1 METTS
6 EVSRYKH
13 MNMTGHDVLSP
24 SERSYE
30 KKLAAV
36 PEWYFVARSARPQLS
51 QHADTLLYGPS
62 NGERGFRKQI
72 PDVDAQRWVEVERQ
86 ISDQMPTEFDAL
98 VTLQKHVNAFTAC
111 DPNVIA
117 GLFAGRETE
126 EERLAVVLGSH
137 VKFPDT
143 KFPRSLGMEP
153 SVGESTSLLTRGQV
167 ETADGEDNG
176 AYDSDESVLF
186 YGPEEAEADQKR
198 RRTEKNR
205 RHNRRYREN
214 LRKRKEDLAAEATTQ
229 AKKQL
234 DGRHTRQP
242 KEDPAPEAKTQA
254 KKRLRSRSARQPNE
268 LPGQTDRA
276 RSKRSQAPEPEPT
289 GQANRSAS
297 QRGEFRRSSRDAKET
312 PRNRGYM
319 ERDTT
324 GLWRRIPT

>member
-1 METTS
+1 
-6 EVSRYKH
+6 
-13 MNMTGHDVLSP
+13 
-24 SERSYE
+24 
-30 KKLAAV
+30 
-36 PEWYFVARSARPQLS
+36 
-51 QHADTLLYGPS
+51 
-62 NGERGFRKQI
+62 
-72 PDVDAQRWVEVERQ
+72 
-86 ISDQMPTEFDAL
+86 MPTEFDAL

-111 DPNVIA
+111 DPKVIA

-143 KFPRSLGMEP
+143 KFPRSL
-153 SVGESTSLLTRGQV
+153 V